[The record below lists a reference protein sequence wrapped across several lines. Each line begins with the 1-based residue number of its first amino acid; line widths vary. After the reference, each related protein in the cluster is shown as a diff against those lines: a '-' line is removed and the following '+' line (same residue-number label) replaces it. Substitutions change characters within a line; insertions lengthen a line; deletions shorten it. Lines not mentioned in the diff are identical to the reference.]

1 MPAPFGSEAR
11 LRIFEAQ
18 PSGCAERIFPGKPSP
33 WDLSGRF
40 PVRPS
45 VLRANRG
52 VGRAP
57 HARKGRHCAN
67 PNVFSFR
74 PPAFRAPARNHDMP
88 WFELGRSLR
97 TRRAHPSEK
106 TPFASSP
113 GFSRKAVSHWLTLSE
128 GRAPG
133 RILAPHARKDPREHP
148 QGRLTV
154 PANASRRG
162 GLRTPTSFIGPPLP
176 PRLPPMLIGKPW
188 QHPGNALPVRPSRAG
203 AETASLRE
211 NRLSRH
217 LRLSPL
223 GHPGSGGQSR
233 GGAGS
238 ARP

>member
-74 PPAFRAPARNHDMP
+74 PPVFRAPARNHDMP

-106 TPFASSP
+106 T
-113 GFSRKAVSHWLTLSE
+113 
-128 GRAPG
+128 
-133 RILAPHARKDPREHP
+133 
-148 QGRLTV
+148 
-154 PANASRRG
+154 ASRVIS
-162 GLRTPTSFIGPPLP
+162 GLS
-176 PRLPPMLIGKPW
+176 
-188 QHPGNALPVRPSRAG
+188 Q
-203 AETASLRE
+203 
-211 NRLSRH
+211 
-217 LRLSPL
+217 L
-223 GHPGSGGQSR
+223 GHPSSGHQSR

-238 ARP
+238 ARPEGKHHANSNIAPFGHGPPHPWVKMASPGLRPALLFGRGDRAPPRKSPSALSPRFPR

>member
-11 LRIFEAQ
+11 VRIFEAQ

-74 PPAFRAPARNHDMP
+74 PPAFRALARNHDMP

-97 TRRAHPSEK
+97 TRGAHPSEK
-106 TPFASSP
+106 TAFRVIS
-113 GFSRKAVSHWLTLSE
+113 GLF
-128 GRAPG
+128 
-133 RILAPHARKDPREHP
+133 P
-148 QGRLTV
+148 QGHPSLEG
-154 PANASRRG
+154 PPRRG
-162 GLRTPTSFIGPPLP
+162 GLRTPGREGIAPTGTLPRSGHGPFADPWVTMRCLGLRPARICGRTECVP
-176 PRLPPMLIGKPW
+176 PRKPAPALSQGFPRKAISPW
-188 QHPGNALPVRPSRAG
+188 MAHPAEGRAPH
-203 AETASLRE
+203 ARNETVGLTRACPR
-211 NRLSRH
+211 
-217 LRLSPL
+217 
-223 GHPGSGGQSR
+223 
-233 GGAGS
+233 
-238 ARP
+238 

>member
-106 TPFASSP
+106 TAFRVIS
-113 GFSRKAVSHWLTLSE
+113 GLF
-128 GRAPG
+128 
-133 RILAPHARKDPREHP
+133 P
-148 QGRLTV
+148 QGHPSLE
-154 PANASRRG
+154 
-162 GLRTPTSFIGPPLP
+162 GPPGGAGSARPEGWHKLDRGMSP
-176 PRLPPMLIGKPW
+176 LSPRLPPTCRSLC
-188 QHPGNALPVRPSRAG
+188 HTRACTRPCNAG
-203 AETASLRE
+203 AETAPLRE

-217 LRLSPL
+217 LRPFPARPSQLGWPSPR
-223 GHPGSGGQSR
+223 R
-233 GGAGS
+233 GGLRTPVKR
-238 ARP
+238 ARA